1 MAIVGAKPE
10 EGSSLH
16 ELLKTSEL
24 ERQNQQTRYEN
35 NDERTDNNTQRIK
48 LQHSGGVGNSAVLSA
63 AGARA
68 SDLDLVIEIDNGQ
81 TAHI

>member
-1 MAIVGAKPE
+1 MSIVGAKPE
-10 EGSSLH
+10 EDSSLH

-24 ERQNQQTRYEN
+24 ERQNHQKRYEN

-48 LQHSGGVGNSAVLSA
+48 PQQSSSVGNSAVLSV